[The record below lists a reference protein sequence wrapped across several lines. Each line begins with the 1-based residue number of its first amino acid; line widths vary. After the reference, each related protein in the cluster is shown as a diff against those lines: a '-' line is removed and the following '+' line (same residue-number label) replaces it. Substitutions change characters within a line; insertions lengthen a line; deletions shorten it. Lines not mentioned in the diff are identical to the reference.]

1 MIRLITPPGMLL
13 TVALMVVYGAY
24 AFLTAFIEKS
34 WALSAAGFLTL
45 IACFGTALLK
55 PWSQYLV
62 YLLTAGFIGK
72 LALSIYAGVV
82 SGFFTFQFGSVTE
95 SLQSLGPS
103 ALMALLSC
111 ACCYLVFRHFQ
122 RTSAPKGGGATA
134 AEDDHPASGGTLLDR
149 RLADE

>member
-1 MIRLITPPGMLL
+1 M
-13 TVALMVVYGAY
+13 
-24 AFLTAFIEKS
+24 
-34 WALSAAGFLTL
+34 
-45 IACFGTALLK
+45 LK

-62 YLLTAGFIGK
+62 YLLTAGFLAK
-72 LALSIYAGVV
+72 LGLSIYAGVV

-111 ACCYLVFRHFQ
+111 ACCYVVFRHFQ
-122 RTSAPKGGGATA
+122 RASAPRGRGATA
-134 AEDDHPASGGTLLDR
+134 AEDDQPASGGTLLDR